1 MHGRFLYSIKFLNIS
16 KKPLEHRTIFFNIY
30 IGYLLKEK
38 KKEKKRT
45 KKETE
50 KNKQKK
56 PS

>member
-30 IGYLLKEK
+30 IGYLLKR
-38 KKEKKRT
+38 EKKREKEN